1 MSWLYV
7 PSKARKGS
15 AVNAT
20 CYHPCISRQL
30 RRLDN
35 LAFQNVLKTM
45 AEQANNECSHLQGGM
60 GESEHHGQRERNP
73 LLPLQED
80 VHLPAGAECGT

>member
-1 MSWLYV
+1 
-7 PSKARKGS
+7 
-15 AVNAT
+15 
-20 CYHPCISRQL
+20 
-30 RRLDN
+30 
-35 LAFQNVLKTM
+35 M